1 MTLIAYKYQD
11 YGGIVDNIKRMVGER
26 IRDLRKEKGLSQ
38 EGLGWKA
45 DLHCTYIGAIERG
58 EKNWY
63 IDTLSKVAKGLGIG
77 IKDLLCF
84 NQSVKESNKSKAI
97 LINEIK
103 KYSPEVLKH
112 FTNLINALKS

>member
-1 MTLIAYKYQD
+1 
-11 YGGIVDNIKRMVGER
+11 VDNIKRIVGER

-45 DLHCTYIGAIERG
+45 DIHYTYIGAIERG
-58 EKNWY
+58 EKNWS
-63 IDTLSKVAKGLGIG
+63 IDTLSKIAKGLGVG
-77 IKDLLCF
+77 INDLLF
-84 NQSVKESNKSKAI
+84 LNEPVKESNKSKAI

-103 KYSPEVLKH
+103 KYSPEVIKH